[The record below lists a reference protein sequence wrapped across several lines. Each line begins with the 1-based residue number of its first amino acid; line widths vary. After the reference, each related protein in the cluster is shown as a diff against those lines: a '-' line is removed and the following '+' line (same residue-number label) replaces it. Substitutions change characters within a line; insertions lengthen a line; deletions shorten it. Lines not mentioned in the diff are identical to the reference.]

1 MIEHWFSTPVY
12 IADNIETN
20 NLKNYEKIIKN
31 HNIEKNN
38 RISLYQKKHGVYTSY
53 CVDELTYDP
62 LFQPLRNEILKHNR
76 ILLSSQG
83 YDSDWIDKMKI
94 TNMWFSISKKGSAL
108 SRHLHPGTISSGVFY
123 VKSSPKNKIIFW
135 KKDSMILPPT
145 NPNKES
151 YEYVIY
157 ECLQSRLLIFKS
169 DLEHSCPKQLEKEK
183 IIISFNIA

>member
-12 IADNIETN
+12 IKDDIETN
-20 NLKNYEKIIKN
+20 NLKNYEILIKN
-31 HNIEKNN
+31 YNIEKNN
-38 RISLYQKKHGVYTSY
+38 RISPYQKNHGVYTSY
-53 CVDELTYDP
+53 SVDDLTYNP
-62 LFQPLRNEILKHNR
+62 SFKPLRNEILKHNR
-76 ILLSSQG
+76 ILLTSQG
-83 YDSDWIDKMKI
+83 YNSSSIDKMRI
-94 TNMWFSISKKGSAL
+94 TNMWFSISKKGAAL
-108 SRHLHPGTISSGVFY
+108 SRHLHPSSVSSGVFY

-135 KKDSMILPPT
+135 KKDSMILPPE